1 MKYNFEFNINDKA
14 TNAGIYRNIS
24 LEKAKNNWIT
34 FANGD
39 DYFIDGLYNK
49 VSKYSNKELNTYF
62 FLLQASI
69 QTQEKQQID
78 TWHLKKLLKVT

>member
-1 MKYNFEFNINDKA
+1 VVDDKSDLTHLKTLEKLKMKYNFEFNINDKA

-69 QTQEKQQID
+69 
-78 TWHLKKLLKVT
+78 